1 MLYPHYYTSRISR
14 LTFLQ
19 ALIVELGLHSDP
31 KTPLPETLK
40 AARTFLRSHA
50 FLNVRDYLAVR
61 AEGLGALQSVMHPTK
76 KSLVNDLKRSKK
88 SVKGISGEMGRRAQI
103 GWVKETGLT
112 VLLVHC
118 YGRG

>member
-1 MLYPHYYTSRISR
+1 M
-14 LTFLQ
+14 
-19 ALIVELGLHSDP
+19 ELGLHSDP
-31 KTPLPETLK
+31 TTPLPGTLK

-61 AEGLGALQSVMHPTK
+61 SEGLGALQSVMHPTK
-76 KSLVNDLKRSKK
+76 KSLVSDLKRCKR
-88 SVKGISGEMGRRAQI
+88 SVKGADGEMGRRAQI

-112 VLLVHC
+112 VLLVQC